1 MQSNSYDNIQE
12 FEMLMKEASEQYLNR
27 KIKRRRNNYN
37 KIIEPIWFMSEI
49 KKEIS
54 K

>member
-12 FEMLMKEASEQYLNR
+12 LEMLMKEASEKYLNR

-37 KIIEPIWFMSEI
+37 EFIEPVWFMSEI
-49 KKEIS
+49 KNEIS